1 MGVTA
6 VFGYVY
12 IIYYHRQEYRLLWG
26 WIVSKVQSVFWRRV
40 TSLRRGVVSTGG
52 GTFLLEDT
60 SFCGGVR
67 FDLEEGG
74 GLAHPE

>member
-1 MGVTA
+1 M
-6 VFGYVY
+6 
-12 IIYYHRQEYRLLWG
+12 
-26 WIVSKVQSVFWRRV
+26 SKVQSVFWRRV

-67 FDLEEGG
+67 FDLEEGSSASGVG
-74 GLAHPE
+74 GHTSGGGVHF

>member
-1 MGVTA
+1 M
-6 VFGYVY
+6 
-12 IIYYHRQEYRLLWG
+12 
-26 WIVSKVQSVFWRRV
+26 
-40 TSLRRGVVSTGG
+40 VSTGG

-67 FDLEEGG
+67 FDRGG